1 MRTPVLQL
9 RDLSYAY
16 GERQVLRQLNL
27 TIGRGELVA
36 LLGPNGSGKSTLFQ
50 LLSTLRPAK
59 AGAID
64 FFGQDPAQGTA
75 GIRARLGVLFQQPAL
90 DRKLRVRE
98 NLWCAGKMYGLG
110 GRELGG
116 RIEQRSKQLGL
127 SDRLEDV
134 VETLSGGWQRRV
146 EIAKSLLPEPEFLLL
161 DEPSTGLD
169 VSARQACGE
178 IYREL
183 ARAGTTVFL
192 TTHLLEEA
200 EMADRVLLLHEGK
213 FVADGAPQELCS
225 SLGAQLLRLRSRE
238 ARSIWEELGSEE
250 KAVATLTGDELR
262 FRTENPVALLPS
274 LQSRFG
280 RRVEAWQI
288 QRPSLADVFFHHAGM
303 SLSEAEEVIHQS

>member
-1 MRTPVLQL
+1 MTPVLRL

-16 GERQVLRQLNL
+16 GQRQVLCQLSL
-27 TIGRGELVA
+27 EIGRGELVA

-50 LLSTLRPAK
+50 LLSTLRPAA
-59 AGAID
+59 AGMIE
-64 FFGQDPAQGTA
+64 FFGQDPARSTA

-98 NLWCAGKMYGLG
+98 NLWCAGKMFGLG
-110 GRELGG
+110 GGELRE
-116 RIEQRSKQLGL
+116 RIARRSDQLGL
-127 SDRLEDV
+127 SERLDEV

-183 ARAGTTVFL
+183 VRAGTTVFL

-200 EMADRVLLLHEGK
+200 ELADRVLLLHAGK
-213 FVADGAPQELCS
+213 LVADGSPRELCQ
-225 SLGAQLLRLRSRE
+225 SLGTQLLRLRSRE
-238 ARSIWEELGSEE
+238 ARTIWEELLPEE
-250 KAVATLTGDELR
+250 KAMAKVTGDELR
-262 FRTENPVALLPS
+262 FRGDDPVKILPS

-280 RRVEAWQI
+280 SRVESWQI
-288 QRPSLADVFFHHAGM
+288 ERPSLADVFSHHTGVTMA
-303 SLSEAEEVIHQS
+303 EADEGTTKP